1 MIRRLWPDSML
12 YQVLVLM
19 SVAGLVMII
28 ATVVVVLFL
37 KAALENNL
45 ALMNSH
51 KVSLAIGKLNETPA
65 GARLAVLE
73 DMRRSAPNVNIW
85 FVGEDDLKAATGP
98 EGGKRFGPFHLG
110 ETLLGMKVEH
120 VLGPRELGI
129 GKPPQLFIRLSD
141 GSLILAEWGFR
152 GPPPP
157 ILGLPF
163 YLFFGFL
170 VLTFF
175 ALMLWAARSL
185 IRPMENLAQ
194 SAETFGESSTVP
206 VPVKEAGPRE
216 VRSAAQ
222 AFNRM
227 QLRIN
232 DFLEKRT
239 RMLAAISHDLRTPL
253 TRLRLR
259 LDLLEEGDVRDRSLE
274 DLNIMDRQI
283 SAALTFLRDGASS
296 EEPMRI
302 DVPSLLHALVDQY
315 CDLGFSI
322 NLRCSGQFSIM
333 ARRGELERALS
344 NLLDNANKYA
354 NAVEIDASASDDKVR
369 IDIIDHGPGISEPE
383 KHRLLEPFE
392 RGDHARQIRKD
403 TGFGLGLPTSKT
415 IVEAGGGILELRD
428 TRGGGLTVRLTFPF
442 AKASQ

>member
-19 SVAGLVMII
+19 SVAGFLMIV

-37 KAALENNL
+37 KSALENNL

-65 GARLAVLE
+65 GNRLAVLE
-73 DMRRSAPNVNIW
+73 DIRRSAPNVNIW
-85 FVGEDDLKAATGP
+85 FVSEDDLKAATGV
-98 EGGKRFGPFHLG
+98 EGGRRFGPFHLG
-110 ETLLGMKVEH
+110 DTLLGMKVEH
-120 VLGPRELGI
+120 VLGPRDLGF
-129 GKPPQLFIRLSD
+129 GKAPQLFIRLSD
-141 GSLILAEWGFR
+141 GSLIRAEWGFR

-170 VLTFF
+170 VLTIV

-194 SAETFGESSTVP
+194 SAETFGEGSTVP

-259 LDLLEEGDVRDRSLE
+259 LDLLEDDDIRDRSLE
-274 DLNIMDRQI
+274 DLNIMDHQI
-283 SAALTFLRDGASS
+283 NAALTFLRDGASS

-322 NLRCSGQFSIM
+322 ELRCIGQFSIT
-333 ARRGELERALS
+333 ARRSELVRALS

-354 NAVEIDASASDDKVR
+354 DTVEIDASSDDARVR
-369 IDIIDHGPGISEPE
+369 IDIIDHGPGIPEPE

-392 RGDHARQIRKD
+392 RGDHARKIFKD

-415 IVEAGGGILELRD
+415 IVEASGGSLELRD
-428 TRGGGLTVRLTFPF
+428 TRGGGLTVRLTFPL
-442 AKASQ
+442 AKAPN